1 MIQLIFPNFHGKHN
15 YKNLTLINKLLFG
28 LIFVDGMEKW
38 ETIIKRSE
46 INKTKHTQ
54 RERERERE
62 RACFSGRRCGIGELS
77 GLRRHESAAG
87 EGGGGVELAA

>member
-1 MIQLIFPNFHGKHN
+1 
-15 YKNLTLINKLLFG
+15 
-28 LIFVDGMEKW
+28 MEKW

-46 INKTKHTQ
+46 INKTKQNT
-54 RERERERE
+54 EREREK
-62 RACFSGRRCGIGELS
+62 ACFSGRRCGIGELS